1 MTIANYTFKF
11 YSFPKSAEG
20 DFIFYGTAPVTAS
33 VICSL
38 GANTDK
44 DVTPDMMR
52 EAVHSDIMKNSVLVN
67 GLKTGV
73 TKVACNV
80 TKEVGGILTSTE
92 IFILY

>member
-1 MTIANYTFKF
+1 MTIVNHTFEF
-11 YSFPKSAEG
+11 YSFPKSAE
-20 DFIFYGTAPVTAS
+20 DELMFYRNAPETAS

-52 EAVHSDIMKNSVLVN
+52 EAVHSDIMKDTDLVN
-67 GLKTGV
+67 GLKAGD
-73 TKVACNV
+73 TKVACKV
-80 TKEVGGILTSTE
+80 TKKVGIMKDIE